1 MIFTACA
8 RHGREQCLFE
18 THQQNRLPTLSDLRE
33 VDGEIGDESYEQ
45 GGSSTRRRHTHTA
58 GRLQGAGPLG
68 PNSGP
73 VHGAIG
79 QGVTRGTPAPG
90 GLIDEHAA
98 EALRR
103 HGVALFY
110 HPPPADL
117 YADATAP
124 WPSRAANNDLP
135 LTWAP

>member
-18 THQQNRLPTLSDLRE
+18 MHQQNRLPTLSDLRE
-33 VDGEIGDESYEQ
+33 VDGETGDEGYEQ
-45 GGSSTRRRHTHTA
+45 GGSSARRGHTHTT
-58 GRLQGAGPLG
+58 
-68 PNSGP
+68 GP

-79 QGVTRGTPAPG
+79 QGVTRGALAPG
-90 GLIDEHAA
+90 GAIDEHAA

-117 YADATAP
+117 YADATAS
-124 WPSRAANNDLP
+124 WPSRAANNDVP
-135 LTWAP
+135 LTWARAP